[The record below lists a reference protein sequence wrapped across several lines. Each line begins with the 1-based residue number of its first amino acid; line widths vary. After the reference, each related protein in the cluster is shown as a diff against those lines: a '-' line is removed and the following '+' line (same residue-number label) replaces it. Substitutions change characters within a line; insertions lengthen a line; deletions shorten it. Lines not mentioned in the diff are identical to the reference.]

1 MKVKKALAGA
11 AAALLLSTG
20 ALIGAAPQAQAATG
34 GVSMYWACVHQHG
47 TPSRVDVVAGW
58 T

>member
-34 GVSMYWACVHQHG
+34 GVSMYWGVCASARDTEQG
-47 TPSRVDVVAGW
+47 
-58 T
+58 